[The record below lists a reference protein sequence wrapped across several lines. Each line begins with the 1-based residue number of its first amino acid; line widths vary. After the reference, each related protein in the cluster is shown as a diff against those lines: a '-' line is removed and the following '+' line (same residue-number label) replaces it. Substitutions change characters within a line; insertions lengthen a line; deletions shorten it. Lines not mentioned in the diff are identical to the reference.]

1 MHEGLRVSA
10 LGRAAPSSRPHIH
23 KVPGGVRCP
32 PPPGSELG
40 TLPSQTL
47 CPQEGKY
54 QNIETH
60 TGAAPLP
67 SSHPSSGTVG
77 SPPLLS
83 EPYFPP
89 QKAEMS
95 PSGDRSRGKDFST
108 EHGADAQQT
117 AGSLLDR
124 APPASRRAAAARERR
139 LVPPPGGSVSHS
151 SPSPARGWRGSPGF
165 PARPGVPGASGR
177 PPLRSHQSVGSEV
190 QGLQG
195 AERGMCPGKRGAS
208 PDPGEKGAMLEGI

>member
-23 KVPGGVRCP
+23 KVPGGVGCP

-60 TGAAPLP
+60 TRAAPLP

-89 QKAEMS
+89 QKADMP
-95 PSGDRSRGKDFST
+95 PSGDRFKDQGEKISVRSTARRPPICSADSRLPP
-108 EHGADAQQT
+108 
-117 AGSLLDR
+117 GSR
-124 APPASRRAAAARERR
+124 PSCF
-139 LVPPPGGSVSHS
+139 PPGG
-151 SPSPARGWRGSPGF
+151 RGPRTE
-165 PARPGVPGASGR
+165 ARPSTRGQRFPLQPEPGAG
-177 PPLRSHQSVGSEV
+177 
-190 QGLQG
+190 
-195 AERGMCPGKRGAS
+195 
-208 PDPGEKGAMLEGI
+208 LEGFTWISSEAWGPRSLRAAPSAVPSVRGV